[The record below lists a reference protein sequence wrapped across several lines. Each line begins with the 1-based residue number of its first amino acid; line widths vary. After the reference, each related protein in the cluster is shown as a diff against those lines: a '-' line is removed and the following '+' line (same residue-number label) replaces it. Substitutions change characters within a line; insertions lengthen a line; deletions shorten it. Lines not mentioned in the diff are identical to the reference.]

1 MSGRL
6 ARKVAIVT
14 GRDRR
19 GDGRVRRGAVG
30 LPPSERGAGQAG
42 ARKRPSKSRPAR
54 STGLDPAKSFKGP
67 VTAGGERIV
76 TKRVYEPAVAADGTR
91 VLVMRYWPRGIRR
104 EKVDVWLRE
113 LAPVIPLL
121 RSYLDGKMT
130 WAQYR
135 PRYRAGLKRP
145 EAQQALAEV
154 RRLAQRGRVTLLCGC
169 PDPQRCHR
177 TLLHAHLLDSAG
189 RGTPGEP
196 VIG

>member
-1 MSGRL
+1 M
-6 ARKVAIVT
+6 ARS
-14 GRDRR
+14 
-19 GDGRVRRGAVG
+19 RV
-30 LPPSERGAGQAG
+30 PPPGKAGAGKAG
-42 ARKRPSKSRPAR
+42 ARTRPSRDASAQLVAR
-54 STGLDPAKSFKGP
+54 DKAFKGR
-67 VTAGGERIV
+67 VTAGEERIV
-76 TKRVYEPAVAADGTR
+76 TKRVYEPAVAGDGTR

-121 RSYLDGKMT
+121 RSYLDGKIT

-145 EAQQALAEV
+145 EAQEALAEV

-177 TLLHAHLLDSAG
+177 TLLHEHLLDSAG
-189 RGTPGEP
+189 RGVPDGP
-196 VIG
+196 VIE